1 MSRIA
6 DAGVGAGELVV
17 RIDGGQ
23 PLSAEPVA
31 AIGTICDQAERQ
43 GGDGRV
49 IVHVSGSPQGPSAPG
64 LTVALVSKWERAL
77 RRLERLPVA
86 TTAVAA
92 GDCGGLALDA
102 LLATDY
108 RIADPSV
115 RLLVRVQDGATW
127 PGMGLFRLT
136 HQAGAGAI
144 RRAMLF
150 GIPID
155 ARQALALG
163 LIDELAGDTAG
174 ALAVAASLTGAIS
187 GAELAIRRQLISD
200 ASTTSF
206 EDALGVHLAAC
217 DRVLRRVSAGAAP

>member
-6 DAGVGAGELVV
+6 DSGVGASELVV
-17 RIDGGQ
+17 RIDGRH
-23 PLSAEPVA
+23 PMSAGPVA
-31 AIGTICDQAERQ
+31 AIRAVCDRAEQ
-43 GGDGRV
+43 CGGEVRV
-49 IVHVSGSPQGPSAPG
+49 IVYVSGSPQGPLAPD
-64 LTVALVSKWERAL
+64 LTVGLVSKWERAL

-86 TTAVAA
+86 TTAVAS

-115 RLLVRVQDGATW
+115 RLVMPVQDGTTW
-127 PGMGLFRLT
+127 PGMGLYRLT
-136 HQAGAGAI
+136 HQAGVGAI

-155 ARQALALG
+155 AGQALALH
-163 LIDELAGDTAG
+163 LIDELTDDTAG
-174 ALAVAASLTGAIS
+174 GLAAAARLTWAVS
-187 GAELAIRRQLISD
+187 GAELAIRRQLIFD

-206 EDALGVHLAAC
+206 EEALGVHLAAC
-217 DRVLRRVSAGAAP
+217 DRMLRRVSAGAAP

>member
-127 PGMGLFRLT
+127 PGMGLFRLA

-155 ARQALALG
+155 ARRS
-163 LIDELAGDTAG
+163 AGPGPD
-174 ALAVAASLTGAIS
+174 
-187 GAELAIRRQLISD
+187 
-200 ASTTSF
+200 
-206 EDALGVHLAAC
+206 
-217 DRVLRRVSAGAAP
+217 RRVSRRHGRSPGRGGQPDRGHLRRRTGDQAAADARRADHEFRGRARRSPGGL